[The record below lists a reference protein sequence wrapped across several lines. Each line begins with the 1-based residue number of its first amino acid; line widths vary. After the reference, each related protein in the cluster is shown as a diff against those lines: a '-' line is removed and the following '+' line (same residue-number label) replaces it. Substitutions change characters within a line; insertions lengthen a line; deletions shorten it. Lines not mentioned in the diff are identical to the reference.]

1 MTLPP
6 FGEVGVVGQLGKHI
20 LAAAKAAIDFEAFMA
35 RVKPSP
41 FPVVV
46 DRPALGGVAIE
57 ALGLKPSCL
66 VWVPY
71 AALKLKYRSS
81 TRDSGGCRLR

>member
-1 MTLPP
+1 
-6 FGEVGVVGQLGKHI
+6 
-20 LAAAKAAIDFEAFMA
+20 MA

-46 DRPALGGVAIE
+46 DRPVLGAVAIE
-57 ALGLKPSCL
+57 ALGLKPSCM

-71 AALKLKYRSS
+71 VALKLKRRPS